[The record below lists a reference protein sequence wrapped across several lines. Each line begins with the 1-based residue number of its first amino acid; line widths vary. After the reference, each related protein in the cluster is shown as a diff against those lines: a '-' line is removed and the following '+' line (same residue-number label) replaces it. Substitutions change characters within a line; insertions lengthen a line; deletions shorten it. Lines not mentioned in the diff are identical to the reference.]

1 MNFKFNHHKKEL
13 NMKNSL
19 RNDMLICSGLL
30 GGLCAYAQ
38 SERPNILLVLSD
50 DHSAFAT
57 GCYGNPDVQTPN
69 LDRFASEGV
78 TFTRAYACSPQSVPA
93 RASIFTGRSP
103 VAVNMT
109 RFNVPLAR
117 RFRAFPEDLRENGY
131 YTGVAGRGYHMDG
144 SVTGKIGKVREA
156 EEYYRDK
163 GLVTFPDRLDTV
175 MVVPDARKGTSHW
188 KINNQFRKFMERRDK
203 SKPFFLQLCYS
214 DPHTPYD
221 AERVHDPK
229 KLHLPSYYPDTQ
241 GVREHLGAYY
251 DEIHRMDSDFGEVL
265 KYLDDNNLTDNTVV
279 IFMGDNGGA
288 QFKAKGT
295 LYEDGIRVPFMI
307 RWPGH
312 IPPGSIIDAVVSQTD
327 VSATALGAAG
337 VAIPKEIEGID
348 LMRVAAGGESLP
360 ARNAYSVRGC
370 HGTNEL
376 PWSTAQ
382 FDQQR
387 CVVNDRYKLIYN
399 VLPDLKYTPVDFS
412 RYPFFEELR
421 QMNEEGKLEKR
432 FSEAYFSS
440 TRPMFELYDLKEDP
454 KEENN
459 LIDNADYKA
468 IRDDLILALTYKMI
482 DDEDFCTLP
491 LPKKYDIGSD
501 VFGK

>member
-1 MNFKFNHHKKEL
+1 M
-13 NMKNSL
+13 
-19 RNDMLICSGLL
+19 MLC
-30 GGLCAYAQ
+30 GGVIGAVSAYAAK
-38 SERPNILLVLSD
+38 ERPNILLVVSD

-57 GCYGNPDVQTPN
+57 GCYGNPDIKTPN
-69 LDRFASEGV
+69 IDNFASQGV

-117 RFRAFPEDLRENGY
+117 RFRAFPEYLRENGY

-144 SVTGKIGKVREA
+144 SVTGKIGKVKEA
-156 EEYYRDK
+156 EEYYRSK
-163 GLVTFPDRLDTV
+163 GLVTFPDRLDTC
-175 MVVPDARKGTSHW
+175 MVVPDARKGASHW
-188 KINNQFRKFMERRDK
+188 KINKQFRQFMENRDS

-221 AERVHDPK
+221 AEVVHDPAN
-229 KLHLPSYYPDTQ
+229 LHLPSYYPDTK

-265 KYLDDNNLTDNTVV
+265 KYLDDNKLSDNTIV

-295 LYEDGIRVPFMI
+295 LYEDGIRVPFII

-312 IPPGSIIDAVVSQTD
+312 IKGGTSINDIVSQVD
-327 VSATALGAAG
+327 IAATALDAAG
-337 VAIPKEIEGID
+337 VQVPSEVEGVS
-348 LMRVAAGGESLP
+348 LLSAATDGTKLP
-360 ARNAYSVRGC
+360 ERNAFSVRGC

-387 CVVNDRYKLIYN
+387 CVVGDRYKLIYN
-399 VLPDLKYTPVDFS
+399 ILPDLHYTPVDFS
-412 RYPFFEELR
+412 KYPFFEEL
-421 QMNEEGKLEKR
+421 QKMNAEGKLDKR
-432 FSEAYFSS
+432 FSDAYFSP
-440 TRPMFELYDLKEDP
+440 TRPMFELFDLQADP
-454 KEENN
+454 DEENN
-459 LIDNADYKA
+459 LIDNPEYKE

-482 DDEDFCTLP
+482 DDEDFVMLP
-491 LPKKYDIGSD
+491 LPKKYDINSD

>member
-1 MNFKFNHHKKEL
+1 M
-13 NMKNSL
+13 
-19 RNDMLICSGLL
+19 MLC
-30 GGLCAYAQ
+30 GGVIGAVSAYAAK
-38 SERPNILLVLSD
+38 ERPNILLVVSD

-57 GCYGNPDVQTPN
+57 GCYGNPDIKTPN
-69 LDRFASEGV
+69 IDNFASQGV

-117 RFRAFPEDLRENGY
+117 RFRAFPEYLRENGY

-144 SVTGKIGKVREA
+144 SVTGKIGKVKEA
-156 EEYYRDK
+156 EEYYRSK
-163 GLVTFPDRLDTV
+163 GLVTFPDRLDTC
-175 MVVPDARKGTSHW
+175 MVVPDARKGASHW
-188 KINNQFRKFMERRDK
+188 KINKQFRQFMEKRDS

-221 AERVHDPK
+221 AEVVHDPAN
-229 KLHLPSYYPDTQ
+229 LHLPSYYPDTE

-265 KYLDDNNLTDNTVV
+265 KYLDDNKLSDNTIV

-295 LYEDGIRVPFMI
+295 LYEDGIRVPFII

-312 IPPGSIIDAVVSQTD
+312 IKGGTNINDIVSQVD
-327 VSATALGAAG
+327 IAATALDAAG
-337 VAIPKEIEGID
+337 VQVPAEVEGVS
-348 LMRVAAGGESLP
+348 LLSAATDSATLP
-360 ARNAYSVRGC
+360 ERYAFSVRGC

-387 CVVNDRYKLIYN
+387 CVVGDRYKLIYN
-399 VLPDLKYTPVDFS
+399 ILPDLHYTPVDFS
-412 RYPFFEELR
+412 KYPFFEEL
-421 QMNEEGKLEKR
+421 QKMNAEGKLDKR
-432 FSEAYFSS
+432 FSDAYFSP
-440 TRPMFELYDLKEDP
+440 TRPMFELFDLQTDP
-454 KEENN
+454 DEENN
-459 LIDNADYKA
+459 LIDNPEYKE
-468 IRDDLILALTYKMI
+468 IRDNLILALTYKMI
-482 DDEDFCTLP
+482 DDEDFVMLP
-491 LPKKYDIGSD
+491 LPKKYDINSD

>member
-1 MNFKFNHHKKEL
+1 MDYRKEL
-13 NMKNSL
+13 
-19 RNDMLICSGLL
+19 MLWGL
-30 GGLCAYAQ
+30 GGACIAAGAAPK
-38 SERPNILLVLSD
+38 ERPNILLVVSD

-57 GCYGNPDVQTPN
+57 GCYGNPDVKTPN
-69 LDRFASEGV
+69 LDRFAEQGV
-78 TFTRAYACSPQSVPA
+78 MFGRAYACSPQSVPA

-117 RFRAFPEDLRENGY
+117 RFTAFPEYLREAGY

-144 SVTGKIGKVREA
+144 SVTGKIGKVKEA
-156 EEYYRDK
+156 EEYYRAK
-163 GLVTFPDRLDTV
+163 GLVTFPDRLDTC
-175 MVVPDARKGTSHW
+175 MVVPDARKGPSHV
-188 KINNQFRKFMERRDK
+188 KINKQFRQFMQKRDK

-221 AERVHDPK
+221 AEVVHDPAS
-229 KLHLPSYYPDTQ
+229 LHLPAYYPDTQ

-265 KYLDDNNLTDNTVV
+265 QYLDDNKLTDNTIV

-307 RWPGH
+307 RWPKH
-312 IPPGSIIDAVVSQTD
+312 IKPGTRIDDIVSQVD
-327 VSATALGAAG
+327 IAATALGAAG
-337 VAIPKEIEGID
+337 LAVPEQIEGID
-348 LMRVAAGGESLP
+348 LLP
-360 ARNAYSVRGC
+360 AAVKGEKLPERYAFSVRAC

-387 CVVNDRYKLIYN
+387 CVVGDRYKLIYN
-399 VLPDLKYTPVDFS
+399 ILPDLKYTPVDFA
-412 RYPFFEELR
+412 RYPFFEELKK
-421 QMNEEGKLEKR
+421 MNDEGKLDAR
-432 FSEAYFSS
+432 FSEAYFSP
-440 TRPMFELYDLKEDP
+440 TRPMFELFDLQSDP
-454 KEENN
+454 DEEKN
-459 LIDNADYKA
+459 LIDDPAYKE
-468 IRDDLILALTYKMI
+468 IRDNLILALTYKMI

-491 LPKKYDIGSD
+491 LPKKYDISD
-501 VFGK
+501 EVFGKP